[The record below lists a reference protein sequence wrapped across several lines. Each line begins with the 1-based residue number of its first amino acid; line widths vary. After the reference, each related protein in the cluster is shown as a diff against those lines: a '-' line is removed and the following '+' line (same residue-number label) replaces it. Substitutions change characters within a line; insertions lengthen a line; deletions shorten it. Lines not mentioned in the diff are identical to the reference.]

1 MFKTFNIYVLNFVVQ
16 VDLFFIC
23 FIIICFTVTNVLFF
37 GKVVFVFVQAMVQ
50 LLFFNYSFNI
60 LLRGFIYFVD
70 LRLCKG

>member
-1 MFKTFNIYVLNFVVQ
+1 MFKTFDIYVSNFVVQ